1 MLTELRVRDF
11 AIIDSLNVEFT
22 NGFNVLTGETGAG
35 KSIIVDSIALLLG
48 DHAEAGMVRAGTE
61 RALIEGAF
69 TLEEGMRHEV
79 ETHLVEQGLESD
91 EPGQLLLGREVRA
104 NGRTLCRVNGR
115 AVGQNVLRD
124 LGELLVDVHGQ
135 SEHLSLLRLKEQVNL
150 LDRYGNLWDLRGR
163 VAGKVAEL
171 RTTRKEL
178 KQLID
183 NARERARRV
192 DMLKF
197 QVEEIRAA
205 KLKPNE
211 ETLLQEEHLHLANAE
226 TLAMYA
232 EEAYGV
238 LYESSRDQQAALDQ
252 IAVAERALTNLARY
266 DKQFEEYAHSLN
278 DATAIVQEV
287 ARTLQEYRES
297 IEFNPRRLQQVEE
310 RLSQIKKLK
319 RKYGDTVEAIL
330 NFSEQAEGELNQIEN
345 SAERI
350 ELLQTHETVLA
361 DELAVLAVELST
373 KRRVAAEQLGK
384 SVEAEL
390 QDLRMG
396 GARFA
401 VSITQDPDENGI
413 EIRDLKSGA
422 GDWRLEIRDSKDV
435 AKGAKIAEPISNL
448 ESSPSNPNP
457 ASAIPK
463 VRFDSTGID
472 RVEFMIAPNV
482 GEGLK
487 PMAKIA
493 SGGETARLMLAL
505 KAVLSRADNT
515 PTLIFDEIDQ
525 GIGGRVGAVVGE
537 KLWALT
543 RSHQVLCITHLPQL
557 ASFGDSHYKVEKVAS
572 ENRTV
577 TSVRRLQREE
587 RLDELAQMLGTSG
600 KTGRQGAEQLM
611 KEAGDVKK
619 AKKGE

>member
-22 NGFNVLTGETGAG
+22 SGFNVLTGETGAG

-48 DHAEAGMVRAGTE
+48 DRAEAGMIRAGAE

-69 TLEEGMRHEV
+69 TLEEGVRQEV
-79 ETHLVEQGLESD
+79 EARLAEQGLESD
-91 EPGQLLLGREVRA
+91 EPGQMLLGREVRA

-115 AVGQNVLRD
+115 AVGQNVLRE

-135 SEHLSLLRLKEQVNL
+135 SEHLSLLRVKEQVNL
-150 LDRYGNLWDLRGR
+150 LDRYGNLWDLRAR
-163 VAGKVAEL
+163 VATKVAEL
-171 RTTRKEL
+171 RATRKEL
-178 KQLID
+178 KQLVD

-211 ETLLQEEHLHLANAE
+211 ETTLQEEHLHLANAE

-252 IAVAERALTNLARY
+252 IAVAVRALTNLARY
-266 DKQFEEYAHSLN
+266 DKQFEEYCHSLN

-287 ARTLQEYRES
+287 ARTLQEYREA

-319 RKYGDTVEAIL
+319 RKYGDTVEAIIS
-330 NFSEQAEGELNQIEN
+330 FAEQAESELNQIEN

-350 ELLQTHETVLA
+350 EALQSREGALS
-361 DELAVLAVELST
+361 DELAALAVELSR
-373 KRRVAAEQLGK
+373 KRRTAAEQLGK

-390 QDLRMG
+390 QDLRMS

-401 VSITQDPDENGI
+401 VSITQEPDEHGI
-413 EIRDLKSGA
+413 EVGDLRLEA
-422 GDWRLEIRDSKDV
+422 GDLRFEMRDSKNA
-435 AKGAKIAEPISNL
+435 AKGGAKMTEPISNL
-448 ESSPSNPNP
+448 QSPISDPNP
-457 ASAIPK
+457 APLK

-472 RVEFMIAPNV
+472 RVEFMIAPNP

-515 PTLIFDEIDQ
+515 PSLIFDEIDQ
-525 GIGGRVGAVVGE
+525 GIGGRVGAVVGQ

-557 ASFGDSHYKVEKVAS
+557 ASFGDSHYKVEKVAL
-572 ENRTV
+572 ENRTI
-577 TSVRRLQREE
+577 TNVRRLKREE

-600 KTGRQGAEQLM
+600 KTGQQGAEQLL
-611 KEAGDVKK
+611 KEAGDVKG
-619 AKKGE
+619 AQKGE